1 MPALGFTFLLYGLG
15 STHYALAMK
24 GIDFRSRTV
33 AEIIDAVVRGVVG
46 VVLALAGLGVWSLVA
61 GYVAGAAAMT
71 VAIWRLVDWNPTWR
85 LRREHVRR
93 LLGFGGALTGIG
105 IMGAFLNQ
113 FDNAV
118 IGRVLGPTEL
128 GLYFDRRQLGT
139 GGVVG
144 LAAAATGRVLAPA
157 LRRSTARPWCGA
169 S

>member
-1 MPALGFTFLLYGLG
+1 M
-15 STHYALAMK
+15 
-24 GIDFRSRTV
+24 
-33 AEIIDAVVRGVVG
+33 VRGVVG

-105 IMGAFLNQ
+105 IMGAFLDQ
-113 FDNAV
+113 FDYAV
-118 IGRVLGPTEL
+118 IGHVLGPTEL
-128 GLYFDRRQLGT
+128 GLYSIATRLPY
-139 GGVVG
+139 
-144 LAAAATGRVLAPA
+144 LLIISLAAATGQVLFPA
-157 LRRSTARPWCGA
+157 FAALDGKALVRA